1 MQNSLRSILVI
12 LVLASLAGFVSPA
25 LAQTG
30 SGSSPTSSHDRL
42 FLAFI
47 EDATLAQNQW
57 WEGQLEI
64 SDGLE
69 VPRTSEN
76 PQGGDIDAF
85 ILRGIVAF
93 QPWIDFEVGVRVGF
107 GSTDGSGGFDGSG
120 ATDLEVWGKY
130 HLDEWQ
136 NIEFAVGGVV
146 TIPTGDE
153 TAGLGEDAFG
163 GSAFGSMRY
172 RLDRVSLSGHLGVQF
187 NGDGRQINE
196 TVDRD
201 GETAIQI
208 GVGVIYPF
216 SGSVSGIAEIS
227 FDGGRLEGSDDDLR
241 LLGGLNWRVGSR
253 SNLRGAVTFGL
264 DDGAPD
270 AQLLVSYAAQF

>member
-12 LVLASLAGFVSPA
+12 LVLASVAGFGSPA

-30 SGSSPTSSHDRL
+30 SGSSPTASHDRL

-64 SDGLE
+64 SDGLR
-69 VPRTSEN
+69 VP
-76 PQGGDIDAF
+76 GGDLDSY
-85 ILRGIVAF
+85 ILRGLVTF
-93 QPWIDFEVGVRVGF
+93 QPWIDVEVGVRVGF
-107 GSTDGSGGFDGSG
+107 GSTDGPGGSDGSG
-120 ATDLEVWGKY
+120 ATDLEAWGKY
-130 HLDEWQ
+130 FLDEWQ
-136 NIEFAVGGVV
+136 DMELAFGGVV

-153 TAGLGEDAFG
+153 TAGLGEDSFG

-172 RLDRVSLSGHLGVQF
+172 RFDRLILTGHLGVQF
-187 NGDGRQINE
+187 NGDGRQFGE

-201 GETAIQI
+201 GETALQI
-208 GVGVIYPF
+208 GAGVIYPF
-216 SGSVSGIAEIS
+216 SGSVSGIAELT
-227 FDGGRLEGSDDDLR
+227 FDGARLKGSDDDLR
-241 LLGGLNWRVGSR
+241 LLGGVSWRIGSR
-253 SNLRGAVTFGL
+253 SNLRGALAFGL

-270 AQLLVSYAAQF
+270 AQVLLSYAAQF

>member
-1 MQNSLRSILVI
+1 MQKLLRSILAI
-12 LVLASLAGFVSPA
+12 LVLASLAGFGSPA

-30 SGSSPTSSHDRL
+30 SGSSPTSSNDRL

-69 VPRTSEN
+69 VP
-76 PQGGDIDAF
+76 GGDLDAF
-85 ILRGIVAF
+85 IVRGIVAF
-93 QPWIDFEVGVRVGF
+93 QPWIDIELGVRVGF
-107 GSTDGSGGFDGSG
+107 GSTDGPGGLDGSG
-120 ATDLEVWGKY
+120 ATDLEAWGKY
-130 HLDEWQ
+130 YLDDWQ
-136 NIEFAVGGVV
+136 DMEFAFGGVV

-172 RLDRVSLSGHLGVQF
+172 RLDRVILSGHLGVQF
-187 NGDGRQINE
+187 NGDGRQFAE

-201 GETAIQI
+201 GETALQI
-208 GVGVIYPF
+208 GGGVIYPF

-227 FDGGRLEGSDDDLR
+227 FDGGRLKGSDDDLR